1 MILKQIHNLEEFCNL
16 AEIHHGVFASK
27 EWLSVYEGKLNLV
40 GIYKDE
46 HQLIGGFY
54 FIKTKKYGF
63 TFLKLPPYSP
73 HCALFFKNEA
83 SNVSSALSFQKEI
96 LEDVVNYIKSQNSTL
111 TVLALPSVNVDTQP
125 FIWDNYKVIPNYTYR
140 LNLIQTIEQIKSQF
154 DSKNRNA
161 INKAVKEG
169 VEVELNSLSSNE
181 LFEFFSHHLKS
192 AGANV
197 YSTELRNIFT
207 KFSNNKNSFSL
218 TAKKD
223 NVVLGN
229 VFCIY
234 DSKVCYYLLGG
245 VNKSAGIQG
254 INNLLMLKAIEQ
266 AKAIGCETFDFEG
279 SMLKGVEKFF
289 RSFGPTMHPYY
300 TINKGKLWLE
310 LLLKFKK
317 RAIF

>member
-1 MILKQIHNLEEFCNL
+1 MLKEIHNLDEFCYL
-16 AEIHHGVFASK
+16 AEAQHGVFAYK
-27 EWLSVYEGKLNLV
+27 EWLSVYENKLQLI

-54 FIKTKKYGF
+54 FLKTKKYGF
-63 TFLKLPPYSP
+63 SFLKLPPYTP
-73 HCALFFKNEA
+73 HCSLFFKNEA
-83 SNVSSALSFQKEI
+83 SNTSSALSFQKEI
-96 LEDVVNYIKSQNSTL
+96 LEDVVNYLKSQNSTL
-111 TVLALPSVNVDTQP
+111 TVLALPTTITDTQP

-140 LNLIQTIEQIKSQF
+140 LDLTQTIEQIKSQF

-169 VEVELNSLSSNE
+169 VEVELNKLKSNE
-181 LFEFFSHHLKS
+181 LFEFFSNHLKA

-197 YSTELRNIFT
+197 YNTELQNIFS
-207 KFSNNKNSFSL
+207 KFSNNNNSFSL

-223 NVVLGN
+223 TIILGN

-245 VNKSAGIQG
+245 IDKIAGVQG

-266 AKAIGCETFDFEG
+266 AKALGCETFDFEG

-289 RSFGPTMHPYY
+289 RSFGPTLQPYF